1 MEITDAFPASAKALM
16 LVFSQ
21 MSSEIFG
28 LCDMITC
35 NTNRLCMFTSVLV
48 TLSHPL
54 WWQNS
59 LKNKTFETTYFLY
72 SFKYESSVYPAC
84 LAFVASASRDQN
96 KGCVR
101 LYQSSKGTQLCE
113 MIVFTLLLKSSHARK
128 SRKTPGSFYFLL
140 GEMDHLRFWSLGKS
154 CFCFDQ

>member
-35 NTNRLCMFTSVLV
+35 GRLCMFMPVLV
-48 TLSHPL
+48 TLSHL
-54 WWQNS
+54 LRLEKS
-59 LKNKTFETTYFLY
+59 LKNKTCETTISFY

-84 LAFVASASRDQN
+84 LAFVASASRDQ
-96 KGCVR
+96 KDGCVR
-101 LYQSSKGTQLCE
+101 LYQSSKGT
-113 MIVFTLLLKSSHARK
+113 
-128 SRKTPGSFYFLL
+128 
-140 GEMDHLRFWSLGKS
+140 
-154 CFCFDQ
+154 